1 MTTRTFVPWGE
12 QPAAQLRQSRAEVA
26 RTARQL
32 LPEHWLLPSPLEGWT
47 YKDLLA
53 HLAIGDW
60 VFQTMLRQT
69 LGIEKRLPEQATMEY
84 VNEGNARRIA
94 ERKDASI
101 EELIAEAER
110 EGETTQELL
119 SKLTGAHDPEAVAW
133 RRPNGDPVTLQ
144 QWVTGFPQHDPSH
157 LAQLKTAL
165 DQVMM

>member
-1 MTTRTFVPWGE
+1 
-12 QPAAQLRQSRAEVA
+12 
-26 RTARQL
+26 
-32 LPEHWLLPSPLEGWT
+32 
-47 YKDLLA
+47 
-53 HLAIGDW
+53 
-60 VFQTMLRQT
+60 MLRQT
-69 LGIEKRLPEQATMEY
+69 LGIEQQLPAQATLEY

-119 SKLTGAHDPEAVAW
+119 SKLTDAHDPAAVAW